1 MKSKIVWSVAA
12 LLAGTSFAA
21 AQNVNVSNGTVGSNG
36 TVFTQE
42 VANCNNGCSSFGND
56 YRIYGRA
63 EALVWALGTN
73 LNNSGLDSL
82 PGFRQSMPYAFGT
95 AAYDLT
101 NPLVPVQLPGIDG
114 FRNVSG
120 IAQLDPSFQT
130 GSNLSGLDRLGV
142 RLTLGA
148 ALDANRDWAAEV
160 SYFQL
165 ESKTASYRG
174 IASADNLSFTNGL
187 NDVVIVTTVSGD
199 PPLPVNTVTQV
210 PVVFDA
216 DVSAVVEG
224 TASSRLF
231 GLEANVTHRSF
242 TIGRTRF
249 SEIYGLRYLDL
260 TIDQSL
266 AQAITFFD
274 SRYIID
280 PITGAQGQS
289 TTALLGDYSAHNQFY
304 GAQVGA
310 RFDSDFGRFFVNG
323 FGKFGFGTVRQDL
336 VANEV
341 VFNLDGAEVPFSV
354 YPSPTNTRESRNR
367 VAYVLEGNLTAG
379 FFLTDNITIS
389 AGYNILAMT
398 RIARPSGASLP
409 SQGNGKVTLGTNDDP
424 IPLTNIFTESRYYAH
439 GLTFGLELRY

>member
-73 LNNSGLDSL
+73 LNNSGLDGL

-114 FRNVSG
+114 ARNVSG
-120 IAQLDPSFQT
+120 LVQLDPSFQT
-130 GSNLSGLDRLGV
+130 GSGLNGLDRLGA
-142 RLTLGA
+142 RFTLGM
-148 ALDANRDWAAEV
+148 ALDTNHDWAAEV

-165 ESKTASYRG
+165 ESKTVGYRG
-174 IASADNLSFTNGL
+174 TASANNVSFTNGL

-199 PPLPVNTVTQV
+199 PPLPVNTVTQI

-216 DVSAVVEG
+216 DIAAVVEG
-224 TASSRLF
+224 TSSSRLF

-260 TIDQSL
+260 TVDQSL
-266 AQAITFFD
+266 AQSITFFD
-274 SRYIID
+274 SRYIVD

-289 TTALLGDYSAHNQFY
+289 TTVLLGDYSAHNQFY

-310 RFDSDFGRFFVNG
+310 KFESDFGRFFVNG

-336 VANEV
+336 SANEV
-341 VFNLDGAEVPFSV
+341 VFNVDGADVPFTV

-367 VAYVLEGNLTAG
+367 VAYILEGNLTAG
-379 FFLTDNITIS
+379 FYLTDNLSIS

-398 RIARPSGASLP
+398 RMARPAGSSLP
-409 SQGNGKVTLGTNDDP
+409 SQGNGRVSFGTEDNP
-424 IPLTNIFTESRYYAH
+424 VPLTSIFSESRYFAH
-439 GLTFGLELRY
+439 GLTLGLELRY